1 MLTQKF
7 FEVVGMKKKRT
18 GVVGIFSIDKSGKGK
33 IDIIPK
39 QNTTLPFKDGDEVT
53 VVIDK

>member
-7 FEVVGMKKKRT
+7 FEVVGMRKKRT

-39 QNTTLPFKDGDEVT
+39 QNTTLPFKDGEEIT